1 MPIVIEKRKKIVM
14 KEIRV
19 NILGELRNCV
29 IEGLVNK

>member
-14 KEIRV
+14 KQIRV
-19 NILGELRNCV
+19 NILGEFRNYV